1 MTGSDVSE
9 SEVRRLSE
17 SGQLRRYRVLHFATH
32 GMVLPEAPEL
42 SSLVLSHVADP
53 AAGAE
58 GIDGYLTMAEIANL
72 DIAADFV
79 NLSACDTGLGRI
91 YGGEGVVG
99 LTQAFLVAGANSL
112 SVSLWQVAD
121 EATSRFMTGL
131 YRLVEEEGLSHAE
144 AMTAMK
150 RRFLEEE
157 STARLFF
164 WAPFVYYGA

>member
-1 MTGSDVSE
+1 MP
-9 SEVRRLSE
+9 
-17 SGQLRRYRVLHFATH
+17 Y
-32 GMVLPEAPEL
+32 
-42 SSLVLSHVADP
+42 P

-131 YRLVEEEGLSHAE
+131 SRLVEEEGLSHAE

-157 STARLFF
+157 STARLVF